1 MGLTTLIL
9 ETGISISLVFI
20 LFNFCYG
27 LADSSMQMTDN
38 LLQDIYD
45 QDFESLNKD
54 SAEVDNYIK
63 GIGGISANFLDNFDF
78 EKDELTEENIKKL
91 KKAIG
96 EYEETGDLEELKN
109 ILNQIK
115 EEQSN

>member
-1 MGLTTLIL
+1 MGLTALIL
-9 ETGISISLVFI
+9 EAGISISLVFI
-20 LFNFCYG
+20 LFNFCMG
-27 LADSSMQMTDN
+27 LMDSSMQMTDN

-45 QDFESLNKD
+45 LDFEAISKD

-63 GIGGISANFLDNFDF
+63 GLGGISVNFLDNFDF
-78 EKDELTEENIKKL
+78 EKDELTEENIDKL

-96 EYEETGDLEELKN
+96 EYEETGELEELKN

-115 EEQSN
+115 EK